1 MMIIPKVLGLSVTV
15 FVDKDP
21 ATEYTC
27 LHRTS
32 RTAGSEPCKGI
43 PTEQCYIESKAVS
56 TYFIQYRISP
66 TFKLP
71 ENANHLAFDLYVDG
85 KFFVG
90 KSVHRDSL
98 KGTNDYIGSISYR
111 LTTAENGTSY
121 SERLT
126 FQNLSSNEKADC
138 KTTDRDIKRLPF
150 VGEIRVAVSFAKQT
164 ESKTGHENR
173 RVNANEPSLVFSQK
187 ARVRSDPAVRHGTRC
202 KRIRNARTPKVRN
215 IKLTPQCC
223 AGDYHF
229 YYRPYDALVSQ
240 GVIPYGS
247 RHICQS
253 YLSFEGIKYPCKIRS
268 DGGLEIDLTGEN

>member
-1 MMIIPKVLGLSVTV
+1 MIIPKVLGLSVTV

-187 ARVRSDPAVRHGTRC
+187 LVSAAILLC

-253 YLSFEGIKYPCKIRS
+253 YLSFEGIKY
-268 DGGLEIDLTGEN
+268 L

>member
-98 KGTNDYIGSISYR
+98 KGTNDYICSISYR

-126 FQNLSSNEKADC
+126 FQNLSSSLYSTKACLQSSID
-138 KTTDRDIKRLPF
+138 LL
-150 VGEIRVAVSFAKQT
+150 QT
-164 ESKTGHENR
+164 RK
-173 RVNANEPSLVFSQK
+173 LI
-187 ARVRSDPAVRHGTRC
+187 ARQPTATSSV
-202 KRIRNARTPKVRN
+202 
-215 IKLTPQCC
+215 
-223 AGDYHF
+223 
-229 YYRPYDALVSQ
+229 
-240 GVIPYGS
+240 
-247 RHICQS
+247 
-253 YLSFEGIKYPCKIRS
+253 YLSWGRS
-268 DGGLEIDLTGEN
+268 G